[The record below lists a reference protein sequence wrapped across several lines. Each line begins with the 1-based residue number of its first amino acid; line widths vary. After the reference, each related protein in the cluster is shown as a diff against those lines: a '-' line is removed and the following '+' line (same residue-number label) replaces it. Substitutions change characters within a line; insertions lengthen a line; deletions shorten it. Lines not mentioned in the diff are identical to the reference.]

1 MLTQTPHL
9 PLPGAPARLLRR
21 LLPPRLAP
29 RAAAGRLAT
38 LALPAPLLQLQRALP
53 QLPPSLLLASLLNL
67 ALGEAR
73 ASTLPRAL
81 LGRQARFV
89 VTDAGLDL
97 CLELT
102 AEGFAPAVLPRA
114 TADATITA
122 TRRDFLALALR
133 EEDSDTL
140 FFTRRLLMEGDTEV
154 GLLVRNL
161 MDSVE
166 LDRLGYLQ
174 FAPWRVLAQ
183 ARRLARARRGQRFV
197 LW

>member
-1 MLTQTPHL
+1 MLSQKPALPTPQAVAKL
-9 PLPGAPARLLRR
+9 VRR
-21 LLPPRLAP
+21 FLPPRFAP
-29 RAAAGRLAT
+29 RAAAEHMAT
-38 LALPAPLLQLQRALP
+38 VALPAPLLRLQRALP
-53 QLPPSLLLASLLNL
+53 QLPPSLLLASVLNI

-73 ASTLPRAL
+73 ATTLPPAL
-81 LGRQARFV
+81 LGRQARFLIS
-89 VTDAGLDL
+89 DAGLDL

-102 AEGFAPAVLPRA
+102 AQGFAPAVLPRA
-114 TADATITA
+114 SPDATITA
-122 TRRDFLALALR
+122 SRRDFLALALR

-140 FFTRRLLMEGDTEV
+140 FFTRRLLIEGDTEV

-161 MDSVE
+161 LDSVE

-183 ARRLARARRGQRFV
+183 ARRMARARAGARFV

>member
-1 MLTQTPHL
+1 MLTLKPYL
-9 PLPGAPARLLRR
+9 PSPQGAATFLKRI
-21 LLPPRLAP
+21 LPPRLAP
-29 RAAAGRLAT
+29 RAAAEHLAT
-38 LALPAPLLQLQRALP
+38 LALPAPLLRLQRALP
-53 QLPPSLLLASLLNL
+53 QLPPSLLLASLLNI

-73 ASTLPRAL
+73 ATTLPAQL

-89 VTDAGLDL
+89 ITDAGLDL

-102 AEGFAPAVLPRA
+102 AQGFAPAALPRA

-161 MDSVE
+161 LDSVE
-166 LDRLGYLQ
+166 LDRLGFLE

-183 ARRLARARRGQRFV
+183 ARRLAQARSGQRFL

>member
-1 MLTQTPHL
+1 MLTL
-9 PLPGAPARLLRR
+9 KSRFPLPQGPANLLKR

-29 RAAAGRLAT
+29 RAAAEHLAT
-38 LALPAPLLQLQRALP
+38 VALPAPLLRLQRALP
-53 QLPPSLLLASLLNL
+53 QLPPSLLLASVLNI

-73 ASTLPRAL
+73 ATTLPAHL
-81 LGRQARFV
+81 IGRQARFV
-89 VTDAGLDL
+89 ITDAGLDL

-102 AEGFAPAVLPRA
+102 VQGFAPAALPRA

-122 TRRDFLALALR
+122 IRRDFLALALR

-140 FFTRRLLMEGDTEV
+140 FFTRRLLMEGDTDV

-161 MDSVE
+161 LDSVE

-174 FAPWRVLAQ
+174 FAPWHVLGQ
-183 ARRLARARRGQRFV
+183 ARRLAQARAGERFV

>member
-1 MLTQTPHL
+1 MLTL
-9 PLPGAPARLLRR
+9 KSRFPLPQGPANLLKR

-29 RAAAGRLAT
+29 RAAAEHLAT
-38 LALPAPLLQLQRALP
+38 VALPAPLLRLQRALP
-53 QLPPSLLLASLLNL
+53 QLPPSLLLASVLNI

-73 ASTLPRAL
+73 ATSLPANL

-89 VTDAGLDL
+89 ITDAGLDL

-102 AEGFAPAVLPRA
+102 AQGFAPAALPRA

-122 TRRDFLALALR
+122 SRRDFLALALR

-140 FFTRRLLMEGDTEV
+140 FFTRRLLMEGDTDV

-161 MDSVE
+161 LDSVE

-183 ARRLARARRGQRFV
+183 AHRLARARAGERFV